1 MSNCDAA
8 LQKDREEFH
17 SNIVYFLSYFKN
29 ITQSTSDTDKQNA
42 KFVYR
47 GVQLDYDGAREI
59 SSFLSQE
66 ERYDVTYEQ
75 SVSVLRTF
83 LSDNDLAAYKA
94 CLGRHDPVTLLYTN
108 EAFTQDE
115 FTVHVEWN
123 PDFRGTET
131 GVLQLD
137 LTNATGRID
146 ATSAGSRTVKTKVK
160 RTDVTPFLVKRDG
173 DKAVTID
180 ASVEGKSSDTL
191 YIPAKPQFAFDIRAK
206 YDPPIGHAPYS
217 LDRGAGRGA
226 SLFMIPAAIRNTDG
240 KSRLL
245 PKTAHWVETAVSGT
259 QPNRA
264 IFCNTPVDANF
275 APIAGANTEFS
286 CSGSMGGSVW
296 DDIAQYTLRVVGRY
310 TALEIFSAP
319 IQKGT

>member
-1 MSNCDAA
+1 MSDCDVA

-29 ITQSTSDTDKQNA
+29 ITQSSSDTDKKTA
-42 KFVYR
+42 KFAYR

-59 SSFLSQE
+59 SSFLSDQ
-66 ERYDVTYEQ
+66 ERYDVSYEQ

-94 CLGRHDPVTLLYTN
+94 CLNRHDPVSLLYTN
-108 EAFTQDE
+108 EAFHLDE

-123 PDFRGTET
+123 PDFRAPGK
-131 GVLQLD
+131 GILQLD
-137 LTNATGRID
+137 LANATNGGK
-146 ATSAGSRTVKTKVK
+146 TSVRRQVE
-160 RTDVTPFLVKRDG
+160 RTDITAFLIKRDG

-191 YIPAKPQFAFDIRAK
+191 YIPARPQFAFDIRAK
-206 YDPPIGHAPYS
+206 YDPPVGHSPYS

-226 SLFMIPAAIRNTDG
+226 SLVMIPSAIHNTDNR
-240 KSRLL
+240 SRLL
-245 PKTAHWVETAVSGT
+245 PKTAHWVETAISGS

-264 IFCNTPVDANF
+264 IFNNTPVDAKY
-275 APIAGANTEFS
+275 APIPDANNEFS

-296 DDIAQYTLRVVGRY
+296 LDTAPYTLRVVGRY
-310 TALEIFSAP
+310 TVLEIFSAP
-319 IQKGT
+319 IAKGA